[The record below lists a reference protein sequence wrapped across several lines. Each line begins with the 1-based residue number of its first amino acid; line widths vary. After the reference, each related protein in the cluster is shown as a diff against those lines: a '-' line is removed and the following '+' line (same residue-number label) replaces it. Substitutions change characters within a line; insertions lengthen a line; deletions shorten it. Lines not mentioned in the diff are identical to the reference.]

1 MSNNKHLLPHVV
13 SEGQEF
19 RTASAGWFWLRL
31 SYEVSVKPQSSEGSV
46 GLEESVPGSLMGL
59 LATGLTSLSDGV
71 SIGYWV
77 SLEPSIRAKNNSDS
91 ILDLFVLL

>member
-19 RTASAGWFWLRL
+19 KTVSAGWFWLRL

-46 GLEESVPGSLMGL
+46 GLEESIPGSLTGL
-59 LATGLTSLSDGV
+59 LARGRTSLSDGV

-77 SLEPSIRAKNNSDS
+77 SLEPSIRGKNKSDS
-91 ILDLFVLL
+91 ILGLFLLL